1 MLSSETQ
8 HATSRSSIHGRPS
21 DNPTPI
27 SQTIHCL
34 PRFAGQRSQRFG
46 RPRAPPDP
54 LPQELLQ
61 GPLHEAFGQPVV
73 FNTQPGIIVPKRP
86 PDPIEEMAPDQ
97 KPEGD
102 NVIWISGYWS
112 WDDQRQDFIWISGF
126 WRVVPPGKTWLPGY
140 WAPSGDRFQWVSG
153 FWTSADVRNAEYL
166 PPPPASLETG
176 PSSQPPSAN
185 VIWAPGT
192 WVYRDNRYAWR
203 PGSWI
208 NGQANWVWIP
218 AHYEWTP
225 SGHVFIDGYW
235 DYEVHRRGLLVCAGT
250 VSAGSGDSSAFRL
263 HSDGCSRCGA
273 ARQLLIRSA
282 RSPSLLLWRLLCC
295 GLPESGDIPVVLFS
309 QQPHRF

>member
-1 MLSSETQ
+1 MPPQGVLY
-8 HATSRSSIHGRPS
+8 IGRPS

-27 SQTIHCL
+27 SQTIHCFL
-34 PRFAGQRSQRFG
+34 GLLGNVPALR
-46 RPRAPPDP
+46 RPKRR
-54 LPQELLQ
+54 LTLFHELLQ

-218 AHYEWTP
+218 AHSEWTP

-235 DYEVHRRGLLVCAGT
+235 DYEVHRRGLLFAPVLFPRALVIRPRFAYTPT
-250 VSAGSGDSSAFRL
+250 VVLDVG
-263 HSDGCSRCGA
+263 
-273 ARQLLIRSA
+273 LLVNFLFGSA